1 MREVKDSRQDIIVDM
16 MLDRFRKVKEEIVR
30 QSKGVKPYRR
40 EAMSNDEL
48 FYIYDNAS
56 LEDMQYVLD
65 TYGRDAV
72 NQRLFE
78 VNQLRRRK

>member
-1 MREVKDSRQDIIVDM
+1 MKDSRQDIIVDRL
-16 MLDRFRKVKEEIVR
+16 LDRFGKVKEELAR

-40 EAMSNDEL
+40 EAGSNDEL

-56 LEDMQYVLD
+56 PEDIQYVLD
-65 TYGRDAV
+65 TYGPDAV

-78 VNQLRRRK
+78 INQLKARRK

>member
-1 MREVKDSRQDIIVDM
+1 MKDSRQDIIVDRL
-16 MLDRFRKVKEEIVR
+16 LDRFRKVKEELAR

-40 EAMSNDEL
+40 EATSNDEL

-56 LEDMQYVLD
+56 LGDMQYLID
-65 TYGRDAV
+65 TYGREAV

-78 VNQLRRRK
+78 VNQLRRKR

>member
-1 MREVKDSRQDIIVDM
+1 MKDSRQDIIVDK
-16 MLDRFRKVKEEIVR
+16 LLNRFGKVKEEIVH

-40 EAMSNDEL
+40 EAGSNDEL

-56 LEDMQYVLD
+56 LEDMQYVID

-78 VNQLRRRK
+78 VNQLKARRRK

>member
-1 MREVKDSRQDIIVDM
+1 MKDSRQDIIVDM
-16 MLDRFRKVKEEIVR
+16 LLDRFRKVKEELAR

-40 EAMSNDEL
+40 EATNNDEL

-56 LEDMQYVLD
+56 LEDMQYLID
-65 TYGRDAV
+65 TYGREAV

-78 VNQLRRRK
+78 VNQLKARRKK